1 MEKFDEQLEKRV
13 WQRIHGEGQVRSLQS
28 LAVSERGNAA
38 AYLRLTRMT
47 QGAQKNLLRRL
58 YERERQHE
66 QCLSGMSRMMEG
78 KNLSVRTLPPAADD
92 LTTAL
97 RKCYT
102 ASLQAA
108 AEYDRRSPDGEYGC
122 VFRRLAREEKENC
135 AMILEILGS

>member
-1 MEKFDEQLEKRV
+1 
-13 WQRIHGEGQVRSLQS
+13 
-28 LAVSERGNAA
+28 
-38 AYLRLTRMT
+38 
-47 QGAQKNLLRRL
+47 
-58 YERERQHE
+58 
-66 QCLSGMSRMMEG
+66 MEG
-78 KNLSVRTLPPAADD
+78 KNLSVRTLPPAADY